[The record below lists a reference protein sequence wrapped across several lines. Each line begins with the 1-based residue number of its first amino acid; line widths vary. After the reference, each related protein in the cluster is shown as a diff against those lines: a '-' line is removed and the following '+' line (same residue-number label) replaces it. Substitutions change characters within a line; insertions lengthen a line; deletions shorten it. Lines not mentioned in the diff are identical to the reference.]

1 MVLRRFLYYAPQPG
15 DALRGLSRGAP
26 PLCSQRS
33 INSAGD
39 VGPLLPLRN
48 SCTKKGPA
56 TNMQPTQD
64 VVTSMSN
71 LAVNRAAE
79 RPPETSK
86 GIPPKDDCRSLGR
99 CPVPVLGSAPLR
111 LTRRPSRWELERD
124 ARGQGFQNRGLT
136 GTLVRDRLT
145 VDRRT
150 RTSTRCSVQSPARC
164 SRAQTGAPAT
174 DQPTVDNVA
183 RSLTGYRPEP

>member
-1 MVLRRFLYYAPQPG
+1 MVLRRFLCYAPQPG

-39 VGPLLPLRN
+39 VGPLLPLETRAQ
-48 SCTKKGPA
+48 KKALLPTGA
-56 TNMQPTQD
+56 TQD

>member
-1 MVLRRFLYYAPQPG
+1 
-15 DALRGLSRGAP
+15 
-26 PLCSQRS
+26 
-33 INSAGD
+33 
-39 VGPLLPLRN
+39 
-48 SCTKKGPA
+48 
-56 TNMQPTQD
+56 
-64 VVTSMSN
+64 MSK

-99 CPVPVLGSAPLR
+99 CPVPGSVPLR
-111 LTRRPSRWELERD
+111 LTRRPSRRELERD

-150 RTSTRCSVQSPARC
+150 RTQPGVRC
-164 SRAQTGAPAT
+164 RAQPGALEPE
-174 DQPTVDNVA
+174 QVLPSPNKPTVDNVA
-183 RSLTGYRPEP
+183 RSLTGDRPEP

>member
-39 VGPLLPLRN
+39 VGPLLSLETRAQ
-48 SCTKKGPA
+48 KKALLPTGA
-56 TNMQPTQD
+56 TQD

-99 CPVPVLGSAPLR
+99 CPVPVLGSVPLR
-111 LTRRPSRWELERD
+111 LTRRPSRRELERD

-164 SRAQTGAPAT
+164 SRAQTGLPRQT
-174 DQPTVDNVA
+174 NRQWT
-183 RSLTGYRPEP
+183 TWPEA